1 MTEKSLDIE
10 VCTCSREEG
19 ESIRSMIEEALRRRD
34 IKGYVKVSWVPAIGS
49 TIFGLRDLP
58 AVLINKRV
66 LKQGVS
72 PNRREVEAWFE
83 WLFPLDE
90 PREPGNEPPPAT
102 VSEAVN
108 HIIDRMSFKTRVAVA
123 HMSDEEVAIFN
134 VFGWGE
140 GIREDFG
147 LWEENENLMEDCCA
161 EDPFE
166 ASLLI
171 IQTVRNRLRGRGTPG

>member
-1 MTEKSLDIE
+1 MTEKSLRIE
-10 VCTCSREEG
+10 ICTDSREEG
-19 ESIRSMIEEALRRRD
+19 EALRDMINDVLRRRG
-34 IKGYVKVSWVPAIGS
+34 IKGYVKVSWVPLAVS

-72 PNRREVEAWFE
+72 PGRREVEAWFE
-83 WLFPLDE
+83 WLFPRDRREAPGGETL
-90 PREPGNEPPPAT
+90 PRT
-102 VSEAVN
+102 VDDAVER
-108 HIIDRMSFKTRVAVA
+108 IIDRMSFKTRVAVA
-123 HMSDEEVAIFN
+123 RMTEQEVAIFN

-147 LWEENENLMEDCCA
+147 LWEGNEKLLEDCRA

-166 ASLLI
+166 ASLVI
-171 IQTVRNRLRGRGTPG
+171 IQAVRDRLKGRNAP

>member
-1 MTEKSLDIE
+1 VTEKSLNIE
-10 VCTCSREEG
+10 ICTDSREEG
-19 ESIRSMIEEALRRRD
+19 EAIRSMIEEALRRRD
-34 IKGYVKVSWVPAIGS
+34 IKGYVKVSWVPAIAS

-72 PNRREVEAWFE
+72 PDRREVEAWFE
-83 WLFPLDE
+83 WLFPRDRPQE
-90 PREPGNEPPPAT
+90 RGNEAAPAT
-102 VSEAVN
+102 VGEAVN

-123 HMSDEEVAIFN
+123 HMSDEELAIFN

-140 GIREDFG
+140 GIREDFD
-147 LWEENENLMEDCCA
+147 LWEGNDQLLEDCRA

-166 ASLLI
+166 ASLVI
-171 IQTVRNRLRGRGTPG
+171 IHTVRDRLKGRSVS